1 MSVRIALVVL
11 GLLISSCQEGAP
23 AAPDAGGE
31 AGADGTGG
39 TTDAPD
45 VDVRVRDVCAGPA
58 PTCSAACGGP
68 VQAAARCVG
77 DRWSC
82 PPGLV
87 NPAECACL
95 GLACFPRPD
104 GGAAGHSGGDGG
116 RDGRSGG
123 PFNRPDGAGG
133 TSG

>member
-11 GLLISSCQEGAP
+11 GLLISSCHEEAPGA

-31 AGADGTGG
+31 AGADGT
-39 TTDAPD
+39 TDAPD
-45 VDVRVRDVCAGPA
+45 VDVRLRDVCAGAA
-58 PTCSAACGGP
+58 PTCSGACGGP
-68 VQAAARCVG
+68 VEAVARCVG
-77 DRWSC
+77 DRWTC
-82 PPGLV
+82 PAGLV
-87 NPAECACL
+87 NRAECACL

-123 PFNRPDGAGG
+123 PFNRPDGSGGAGG
-133 TSG
+133 